1 MRRLGRLH
9 ALFIKQY
16 LKQLMEYKV
25 DFIIGVLGVFLTQ
38 GLNILFLRVLF
49 AHIPNLQGWSF
60 GQIAF
65 IYGYSLLPKGID
77 HLFFDNLWAVGQRLV
92 RKGEFDKYLTRPL
105 NPLFHVLVETFQ
117 VDALGEL
124 LVGILLLVTSAS
136 SMDWTASKVLLFV
149 VTLPFATAIYTALK
163 IATASISFWTK
174 QSGAVT
180 YIFYMIKDFAKY
192 PLAIYHPFLRY
203 VISFVLPFAFTAYY
217 PAAYFLTGEAGLF
230 RLGGL
235 VMAAVICLTLS
246 IALWNKGL
254 SAYESAG
261 S

>member
-9 ALFIKQY
+9 GLFIKQY

-25 DFIIGVLGVFLTQ
+25 DFLIGVLGVFLTQ
-38 GLNILFLRVLF
+38 GLNILFLQVLF
-49 AHIPNLQGWSF
+49 SHIPNLQGWNF
-60 GQIAF
+60 AQIAF

-92 RKGEFDKYLTRPL
+92 RRGDFDKYLTRPL

-124 LVGILLLVTSAS
+124 LVGFLLLAS
-136 SMDWTASKVLLFV
+136 SAGSMEWTAGKLLLFV
-149 VTLPFATAIYTALK
+149 LSLPFATAIYTSLK

-180 YIFYMIKDFAKY
+180 YIFYMFNDFAKY
-192 PLAIYHPFLRY
+192 PMAIYHPFLKY
-203 VISFVLPFAFTAYY
+203 VLSFILPFAFTAYY
-217 PAAYFLTGEAGLF
+217 PAAYFLTGEELVF

-235 VMAAVICLTLS
+235 VLAAIICLSLS
-246 IALWNKGL
+246 IFVWNKGL

>member
-149 VTLPFATAIYTALK
+149 VTLPFATKNTHK
-163 IATASISFWTK
+163 
-174 QSGAVT
+174 
-180 YIFYMIKDFAKY
+180 
-192 PLAIYHPFLRY
+192 
-203 VISFVLPFAFTAYY
+203 
-217 PAAYFLTGEAGLF
+217 
-230 RLGGL
+230 
-235 VMAAVICLTLS
+235 
-246 IALWNKGL
+246 
-254 SAYESAG
+254 
-261 S
+261 